1 MSSAPILTLKNIS
14 LGLGDQ
20 VLFDDISLTI
30 NEGDRLCLVGR
41 NGAGKSTFMKVMAGL
56 IETDEGEIVPRLGL
70 EVSML
75 DQNPSFQGFA
85 RLFDFAAQGFEEHET
100 YLLESAFEGLGL
112 PVELRTENASGGE
125 KRKAALA
132 RLISKEADLWLL
144 DEPTN
149 HLDIASIEWLER
161 TLNAKRTGAFILIS
175 HDRQFLKRLSRGT
188 LWLDRTKL
196 RRKNEGYAA
205 FEEWRDQTYSEE
217 KAKWRKEDKFIEEE
231 QHWAVEGISARRKRN
246 QGRLRRLEGMK
257 DDASTRIKQERR
269 AELVLA
275 DSDPSGKLI
284 VELKNTSKSYGKPIF
299 KDLSLKI
306 TRGQRIAI
314 VGPNGAGKSTLVRV
328 LLGIE
333 EVDSGRFRQGLNQ
346 EVAYFDQAREKFK
359 PNATL
364 ASALTDSE
372 KLSVKGRD
380 DQVMVRG
387 QPRHIYAYLKAFLFK
402 PSQVK
407 SPVSTLS
414 GGERARLILAKI
426 MAEESNVLVLDEPT
440 NDLDVETLDLLQEVI
455 DDYAGTVILVSHDRD
470 FVDRIAERTI
480 FMDGKGHAEIYAGG
494 WSDLVDQGGGFEQLS
509 TGKVKPKKKKITEKE
524 VYKSEL
530 GRLTFVDQ
538 HRLDELPQIIEKI
551 EKEIETLEELLSD
564 SSLYADNPVKFQ
576 KATAM
581 LEERQAQLLES
592 EEEWLML
599 EEKRASLENKSE

>member
-1 MSSAPILTLKNIS
+1 MSNSPILTLKNIT

-56 IETDEGEIVPRLGL
+56 IEPDDGEIVPRIGL

-75 DQNPSFQGFA
+75 DQNPY
-85 RLFDFAAQGFEEHET
+85 FEGYEFLIDYAKEGLAEHET
-100 YLLESAFEGLGL
+100 YLVEGAFEGLGL
-112 PVELRTENASGGE
+112 PLDLRTENASGGE
-125 KRKAALA
+125 KRKAGLA

-149 HLDIASIEWLER
+149 HLDIQAIEWLES
-161 TLNAKRTGAFILIS
+161 TLNARRTGAYILIS

-188 LWLDRTKL
+188 LWLDRTKM

-205 FEEWRDQTYSEE
+205 FEDWRDQTYAEE
-217 KAKWRKEDKFIEEE
+217 KAKWQREDKFIEEE

-257 DDASTRIKQERR
+257 EEAGSRIKQERR
-269 AELVLA
+269 AELILA

-284 VELKNTSKSYGKPIF
+284 AEIKNGNKSYGKPIF
-299 KDLSLKI
+299 KDFNIKI
-306 TRGQRIAI
+306 TRGQRLAV
-314 VGPNGAGKSTLVRV
+314 VGPNGAGKSTLIRV
-328 LLGIE
+328 LLGLE
-333 EVDSGRFRQGLNQ
+333 ALDSGRYRQGLNQ
-346 EVAYFDQAREKFK
+346 QVAYFDQAREKFK
-359 PNATL
+359 PDATL
-364 ASALTDSE
+364 ATALTDNE
-372 KLSVKGRD
+372 KLSVKGRE

-387 QPRHIYAYLKAFLFK
+387 QPRHVYAYLKAFLFK

-440 NDLDVETLDLLQEVI
+440 NDLDVETLDMLQEVI
-455 DDYAGTVILVSHDRD
+455 DDYSGTVILVSHDRD

-480 FMDGKGHAEIYAGG
+480 FMDGQGNAQVYAGG
-494 WSDLVDQGGGFEQLS
+494 WSDLVDQGGGFESLKG
-509 TGKVKPKKKKITEKE
+509 TVKAKKKKTTAQEA
-524 VYKSEL
+524 YKSEL
-530 GRLTFVDQ
+530 GKLTFIDQ
-538 HRLDELPQIIEKI
+538 HRLEELPHVIERI
-551 EKEIETLEELLSD
+551 EKEIAKLEELLSD
-564 SSLYADNPVKFQ
+564 ANLFTENPVKFQ
-576 KATAM
+576 KASAL
-581 LEERQAQLLES
+581 LEERQTQLLEA
-592 EEEWLML
+592 EEEWLVL
-599 EEKRASLENKSE
+599 EEKRAEFEPK